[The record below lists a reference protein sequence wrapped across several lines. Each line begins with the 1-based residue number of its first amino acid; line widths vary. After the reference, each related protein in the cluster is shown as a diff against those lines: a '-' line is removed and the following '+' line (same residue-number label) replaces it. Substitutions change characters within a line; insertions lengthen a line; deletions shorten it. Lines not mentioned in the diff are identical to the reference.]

1 MIDQDKIAF
10 ILAKQCYEQTQGEWE
25 PSMGQSHDMVDAI
38 LQELSDDTPAQP
50 NWQPIATAPVGKKMF
65 VAIAMDI
72 DIGGGNLYTTDPWC
86 VWQSTA
92 DDFSRWVHPFAPTH
106 WMPLPEVTQA
116 QIAAIDEI
124 DWRQMFLEVH
134 DRMRKAGESKEMGA
148 RWFSE
153 SARAALKEAK

>member
-38 LQELSDDTPAQP
+38 LQELSDDTPA
-50 NWQPIATAPVGKKMF
+50 
-65 VAIAMDI
+65 
-72 DIGGGNLYTTDPWC
+72 
-86 VWQSTA
+86 
-92 DDFSRWVHPFAPTH
+92 
-106 WMPLPEVTQA
+106 EA
-116 QIAAIDEI
+116 QIDEI